1 MPSTHGSS
9 ARSKRAFVMFAGF
22 VGLGSLSFG
31 VSGLSPLFHFNM
43 IYYDTLSL
51 YIYIHMD
58 ECLYVSCT
66 YRCVQFPG
74 WERWA
79 LIPIDPTLIHGF
91 GKGVEN
97 PPCVDHFPGVVV
109 CEPIGT
115 MMHHHGKTPGQ
126 LSVPVVWL
134 RCRMVKLG
142 DAQSLLQGESDYSKS
157 FTCWQFKCSLLK
169 TTMFNR

>member
-1 MPSTHGSS
+1 MAQVPGQKGH
-9 ARSKRAFVMFAGF
+9 
-22 VGLGSLSFG
+22 LSCLQ
-31 VSGLSPLFHFNM
+31 GLSDWVPFLLGFLVCPPCFTLIWYTM
-43 IYYDTLSL
+43 IHYL